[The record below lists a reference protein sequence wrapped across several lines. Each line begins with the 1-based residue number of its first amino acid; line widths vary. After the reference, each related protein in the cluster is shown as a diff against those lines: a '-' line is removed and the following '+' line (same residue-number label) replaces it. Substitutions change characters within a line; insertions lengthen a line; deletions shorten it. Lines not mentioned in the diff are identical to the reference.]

1 LVVMASS
8 GPPKKD
14 AWLAESSTD
23 RLAGQ
28 FDRKGMAFRGTYS
41 SIYFVRISLLE
52 AVILRR

>member
-1 LVVMASS
+1 MIL
-8 GPPKKD
+8 
-14 AWLAESSTD
+14 TD

-41 SIYFVRISLLE
+41 LLYFVRISLLE

>member
-1 LVVMASS
+1 MASRV
-8 GPPKKD
+8 PKKKD
-14 AWLAESSTD
+14 AWLAGSSKD

-41 SIYFVRISLLE
+41 LTYFVRISLLE